1 MTTVYMIVSRDKYR
15 FPRWWGTSTA
25 ELARRSGRSY
35 ASTRSAICK
44 AYRNGGRFGGYEVV
58 CIKEADG
65 DADKPAADE

>member
-35 ASTRSAICK
+35 ASTRSAICH
-44 AYRNGGRFGGYEVV
+44 AFRNGGSYGCYEVV
-58 CIKEADG
+58 RLEEGEA
-65 DADKPAADE
+65 

>member
-15 FPRWWGTSTA
+15 LPRWRGTSTA

-44 AYRNGGRFGGYEVV
+44 AYRNGGRFGCYEIVR
-58 CIKEADG
+58 ISED
-65 DADKPAADE
+65 D